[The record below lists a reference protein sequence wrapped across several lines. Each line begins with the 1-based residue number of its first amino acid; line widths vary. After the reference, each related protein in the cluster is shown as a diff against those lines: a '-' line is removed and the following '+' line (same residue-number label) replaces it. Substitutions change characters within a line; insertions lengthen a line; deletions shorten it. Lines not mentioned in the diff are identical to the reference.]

1 MPRDKIVR
9 KQDNGKLFTAIGI
22 LKVIKFRIDR
32 TFMFIQDNSPQG
44 TMFFQYLC
52 NNIMTQSGIC
62 MSLWELGTRLFSL
75 RSLNKALNEQDW
87 LWRSQ
92 KYIRCLYIEILF
104 SYLDVFWELIK
115 FPLLSIGYLFH
126 GHAFSCSASFY
137 GRHHP

>member
-62 MSLWELGTRLFSL
+62 MSL
-75 RSLNKALNEQDW
+75 
-87 LWRSQ
+87 
-92 KYIRCLYIEILF
+92 
-104 SYLDVFWELIK
+104 
-115 FPLLSIGYLFH
+115 
-126 GHAFSCSASFY
+126 
-137 GRHHP
+137 